1 MSMYASVETAYAFMP
16 HL

>member
-1 MSMYASVETAYAFMP
+1 MSTYASVETAYAFMP